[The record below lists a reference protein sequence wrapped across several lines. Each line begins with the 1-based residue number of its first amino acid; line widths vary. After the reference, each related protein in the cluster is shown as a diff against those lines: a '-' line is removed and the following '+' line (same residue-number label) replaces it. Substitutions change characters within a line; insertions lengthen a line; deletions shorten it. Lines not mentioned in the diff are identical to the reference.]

1 MGDRTRDLGG
11 GLPRRTL
18 RGVKWILAVTLLLS
32 LLSAP
37 QPAHAYLDPGTGSI
51 ILQMLL
57 GGVAGAVV
65 IGKLYWHRFLAFFG
79 KGPDQAESTPEQP
92 TQQHPAE

>member
-1 MGDRTRDLGG
+1 MGDLTRDLGG
-11 GLPRRTL
+11 GSPRKAGRDL
-18 RGVKWILAVTLLLS
+18 SRILAVTLLLG

-37 QPAHAYLDPGTGSI
+37 QPAYAYLDPGTGSI

-65 IGKLYWHRFLAFFG
+65 IGRLYWHRLLAFFG
-79 KGPDQAESTPEQP
+79 KGVEEVEPAPEQP
-92 TQQHPAE
+92 PEQHPAE

>member
-37 QPAHAYLDPGTGSI
+37 QPAHAY
-51 ILQMLL
+51 LQMLL

>member
-1 MGDRTRDLGG
+1 MGNRKEDIGG
-11 GLPRRTL
+11 GLPRRIGRAL
-18 RGVKWILAVTLLLS
+18 SPFLAIMLLLS

-37 QPAHAYLDPGTGSI
+37 RPAHAYLDPGTGSI

-79 KGPDQAESTPEQP
+79 KGPDQAEPAPEQP